1 MTDNLFIYQYLT
13 PGIKTLSQPVY
24 PLPEVPKVAV
34 RSPALLAGGNWND
47 GISCGFRNKDL
58 ISRDDMAFI
67 MPEENLAERMLE
79 RKIERRITKELE
91 KICKDFLREN
101 GITEDDFKKNAELKK
116 YNLEI
121 NGDLFFCY
129 DFIYKGELFHRL
141 KISQLNIFE
150 NGVKLDFISESIK
163 RGVECI
169 KN

>member
-1 MTDNLFIYQYLT
+1 MTANLYAKSYEYMINNRL
-13 PGIKTLSQPVY
+13 PVCH
-24 PLPEVPKVAV
+24 LPEAPKVAV

-58 ISRDDMAFI
+58 ISREDLVI
-67 MPEENLAERMLE
+67 MQEETLVERMLN
-79 RKIERRITKELE
+79 RKIERRITKELD

-101 GITEDDFKKNAELKK
+101 GITEDDFKQNAELKK

-129 DFIYKGELFHRL
+129 EFIYKGELFHRL

-150 NGVKLDFISESIK
+150 NGAKLDFISESIK
-163 RGVECI
+163 RGAACI